1 MPPPWAA
8 TAQPLVSRS
17 ARRAV
22 DECAS
27 SVICRSLL
35 CSAADHAAGRNG
47 RPRAASHQAQC
58 AASPVSG
65 ELLRRRT
72 EPPGPAY
79 SARRQEPKV
88 DPAVLVLAQRT
99 AADPRQLAGLAITVS
114 CAFRNRFQSMRSLV
128 SGTRDGHRGHL
139 DPQAAGCT
147 VQRTRR
153 PAPAPRRRPRPGS
166 GRRQRRPPPRA
177 PQAGEPQELRPRSK
191 PAAWS
196 LSAHHSPVSG
206 EVPLPHSGY
215 VHHRRRSQPEAADRR
230 THPTCAL
237 GRGGMAPPGRLA
249 AGARVPASGR
259 ELVGMTRGR

>member
-22 DECAS
+22 DECAP

-35 CSAADHAAGRNG
+35 CSAADDAAGRNG

-65 ELLRRRT
+65 ELFRRRT

-79 SARRQEPKV
+79 LARRQEPKV

-128 SGTRDGHRGHL
+128 SGTQDGHRGHL
-139 DPQAAGCT
+139 DPQGGRLHGATNRASST
-147 VQRTRR
+147 SASPST
-153 PAPAPRRRPRPGS
+153 RPGS

-177 PQAGEPQELRPRSK
+177 PQAGEPQELRARSK

-196 LSAHHSPVSG
+196 LSANHSPVSG

-215 VHHRRRSQPEAADRR
+215 VHHRRRSQPEAVDRR

>member
-1 MPPPWAA
+1 LNPRTISCTGPIAMGPSFLSVLGGQTRSRMPPPWAA

-65 ELLRRRT
+65 ELFRRRT

-139 DPQAAGCT
+139 DPQG
-147 VQRTRR
+147 
-153 PAPAPRRRPRPGS
+153 
-166 GRRQRRPPPRA
+166 
-177 PQAGEPQELRPRSK
+177 
-191 PAAWS
+191 
-196 LSAHHSPVSG
+196 
-206 EVPLPHSGY
+206 
-215 VHHRRRSQPEAADRR
+215 
-230 THPTCAL
+230 
-237 GRGGMAPPGRLA
+237 GRLH
-249 AGARVPASGR
+249 GATNRASSTSASPSTPTGIWETSASTTTSR
-259 ELVGMTRGR
+259 PSGW

>member
-1 MPPPWAA
+1 MSVLGGQTRSRMPPPWAA

-35 CSAADHAAGRNG
+35 CSVADDAAGRNG

-65 ELLRRRT
+65 ELSAVGQ
-72 EPPGPAY
+72 PPGPAY

-147 VQRTRR
+147 VQRTRL
-153 PAPAPRRRPRPGS
+153 PAPGPRRRPRPGS
-166 GRRQRRPPPRA
+166 GRRQRRPPSRA
-177 PQAGEPQELRPRSK
+177 HQAGEPQELRARSK

-196 LSAHHSPVSG
+196 LSANH
-206 EVPLPHSGY
+206 
-215 VHHRRRSQPEAADRR
+215 
-230 THPTCAL
+230 
-237 GRGGMAPPGRLA
+237 
-249 AGARVPASGR
+249 
-259 ELVGMTRGR
+259 